1 MKKQSRDFL
10 ALALDNLDDLAA
22 IRQLVES
29 TAPHIGVFKI
39 GLEQFTRFGP
49 VILDVV
55 RAADRKIFLDLKFHD
70 IPNTVAKAVNAAA
83 QLEVDF
89 LTIHAQGGKAMME
102 AACDAAAKAL
112 HPPTIVAVTL
122 LTSLDA
128 SALKNELKCEAPV
141 AQYVRHLAELAAQSG
156 LGGIV
161 CSAADLPSV
170 KPGLPGAFEFIT
182 PGIRLADDGVQDQK
196 RVATPQSAIA
206 AGATLLVVGRPITAA
221 PSPRDAAAEMA
232 GAVEKS
238 FESKLHSEIP
248 NSQSKYPR

>member
-1 MKKQSRDFL
+1 MNKQSRDFL

-22 IRQLVES
+22 IKQLVES

-49 VILDVV
+49 VVLDAV
-55 RAADRKIFLDLKFHD
+55 RSANRKIFLDLKYHD
-70 IPNTVAKAVNAAA
+70 IPNTVAKAVSAAA
-83 QLEVDF
+83 ALGIDF
-89 LTIHAQGGKAMME
+89 LTIHTQGGKAMMQAAAE
-102 AACDAAAKAL
+102 AATKASR
-112 HPPTIVAVTL
+112 PPKIVAVTL

-128 SALKNELKCEAPV
+128 SALKNELKCEVPV

-170 KPGLPGAFEFIT
+170 KPGLPSTFEFIT
-182 PGIRLADDGVQDQK
+182 PGIRLADDSVQDQK

-221 PSPRDAAAEMA
+221 ASPRNAAARMA
-232 GAVEKS
+232 DAVEKC
-238 FESKLHSEIP
+238 
-248 NSQSKYPR
+248 RAV